1 MVIDSSALLAIILG
15 EPEAAEFLRVIKSA
29 TKRYISA
36 ASFLETGMVLG
47 WDESGARQ
55 KLFEELIVLLR
66 LSILPVTE
74 EQARAF
80 LAAFGLYGKGR
91 GRPAALNFGDC
102 LAYALAKVLNEPLLF
117 KGNDFS
123 RTDIQSAL

>member
-74 EQARAF
+74 E
-80 LAAFGLYGKGR
+80 
-91 GRPAALNFGDC
+91 
-102 LAYALAKVLNEPLLF
+102 
-117 KGNDFS
+117 
-123 RTDIQSAL
+123 